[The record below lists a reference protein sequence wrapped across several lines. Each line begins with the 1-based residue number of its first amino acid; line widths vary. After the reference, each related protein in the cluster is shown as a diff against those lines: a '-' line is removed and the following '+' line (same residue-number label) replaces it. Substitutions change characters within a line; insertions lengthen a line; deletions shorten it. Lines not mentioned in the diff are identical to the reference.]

1 MLPALVTVA
10 SPCSLPHGDDKR
22 RDPDALCRDSC
33 TESQHELAARDLPV
47 RRRDRRRDAPLL
59 GATAHAEGL
68 GLGSLAVS
76 SIARGAP
83 QVTATVSLRTTKLG
97 AILVGP
103 NGHTLYLFAKDRS
116 GKSACAGSCAT
127 YWPPLLSR
135 KPTAG
140 KGVKASLLGTSM
152 RSNGSLQVTYAKHPL
167 YGFALDKQAGQA
179 NGEGNLAF
187 GAKWWAVSASGTP
200 VLKA

>member
-1 MLPALVTVA
+1 MQGFGWMKRLLVIV
-10 SPCSLPHGDDKR
+10 P
-22 RDPDALCRDSC
+22 
-33 TESQHELAARDLPV
+33 LAATV
-47 RRRDRRRDAPLL
+47 SAL
-59 GATAHAEGL
+59 GF
-68 GLGSLAVS
+68 LAAS

-140 KGVKASLLGTSM
+140 KGVKASLLGTTM

-167 YGFALDKQAGQA
+167 YGFALDKQAGQT

-200 VLKA
+200 VLKAQSGGTPTPTTTTPTTTYGGYGP